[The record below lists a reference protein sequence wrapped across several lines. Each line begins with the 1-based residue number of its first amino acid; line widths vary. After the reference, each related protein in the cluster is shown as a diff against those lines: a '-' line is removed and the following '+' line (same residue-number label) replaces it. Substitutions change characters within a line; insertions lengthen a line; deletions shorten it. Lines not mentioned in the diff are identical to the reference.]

1 MSDTAIV
8 IFAKAP
14 IPGLV
19 KTRLAG
25 YLTPEECA
33 ELYKCFFL
41 DIVASIDKLSYSLFV
56 SFTPSE
62 AENTIRELVSSGISV
77 FPQAGNDLG
86 ERMFNA
92 ALYISGLGKTKII
105 FIGAD
110 IPFLNE
116 DHIAQA
122 VKSLESYD
130 LCIGPA
136 YDGGYYLIGLKKPEP
151 MLFKGIAW
159 GTAKVL
165 NQTKGRIEELGLK
178 CSLLPIL
185 RDIDTIDDLACLSAQ
200 LHDDSIPAFAP
211 NTREYL
217 EKKKVIRNLYQTD
230 KRY

>member
-62 AENTIRELVSSGISV
+62 AENTVRDLVSPGISV

-110 IPFLNE
+110 IPSLNE
-116 DHIAQA
+116 DHIVQT
-122 VKSLESYD
+122 VKFLDSYD

-136 YDGGYYLIGLKKPEP
+136 YDGGYYLIGFKTPVP
-151 MLFKGIAW
+151 MLFKGIDW
-159 GTAKVL
+159 GTGKVL
-165 NQTKGRIEELGLK
+165 DQTQARIKELGLK
-178 CSLLPIL
+178 CSLLPVL
-185 RDIDTIDDLACLSAQ
+185 RDIDTIDDLTCFYAQ
-200 LHDDSIPAFAP
+200 LHDDSIPVYAP
-211 NTREYL
+211 NTRVYL
-217 EKKKVIRNLYQTD
+217 EKKRGYKKYLSNR
-230 KRY
+230 